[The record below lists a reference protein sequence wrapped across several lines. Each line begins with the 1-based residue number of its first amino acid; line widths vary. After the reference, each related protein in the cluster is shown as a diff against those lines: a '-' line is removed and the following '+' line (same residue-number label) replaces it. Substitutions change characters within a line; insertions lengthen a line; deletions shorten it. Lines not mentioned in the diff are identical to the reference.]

1 LDQAARE
8 SFVRHLTWQIDN
20 SSNVSSSAP
29 VARNPRIIKHCRN
42 SVQGKEMLTD
52 EFGAICKRENILDNS
67 CCGPEAK
74 QYFCDGCNE
83 RGCCSMFEICVSC
96 CMKPQN
102 KAALVD
108 FVENTI
114 VFFERFFVAISDQ
127 YDLCLSKC
135 RTSSLSVQHENT
147 YRDPV
152 NKFCFSEL
160 PPLLIITQ

>member
-1 LDQAARE
+1 MQDPEFKFKKRCRE
-8 SFVRHLTWQIDN
+8 AQCCADGHLYKAQREGRKSHDKD
-20 SSNVSSSAP
+20 V
-29 VARNPRIIKHCRN
+29 
-42 SVQGKEMLTD
+42 E
-52 EFGAICKRENILDNS
+52 AICKRENILDNN
-67 CCGPEAK
+67 CCGLEAK
-74 QYFCDGCNE
+74 QYFCDGCND
-83 RGCCSMFEICVSC
+83 RGCCSTFEICVSC

-108 FVENTI
+108 FVQNTI

-160 PPLLIITQ
+160 PPLLVITQ